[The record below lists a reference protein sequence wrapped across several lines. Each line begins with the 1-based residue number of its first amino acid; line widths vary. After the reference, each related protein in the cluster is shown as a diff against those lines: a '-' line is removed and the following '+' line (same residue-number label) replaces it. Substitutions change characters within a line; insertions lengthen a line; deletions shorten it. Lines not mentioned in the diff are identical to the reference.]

1 MRLAATIA
9 GALLGLIFVA
19 LPVAIMAHAIPM
31 PPPAEGTPAASFMAA
46 FGPTG
51 YMTFVQI
58 CEIVGGILVAIP
70 KTRNWGLLVLGP
82 IIVNILAYHI
92 LIMQGG
98 GLVGPPLVVALLA
111 AFLLFAERGKFA
123 GLLHGGRVP

>member
-9 GALLGLIFVA
+9 GALLGFIFVA
-19 LPVAIMAHAIPM
+19 LPLAILLKLIPM
-31 PPPAEGTPAASFMAA
+31 PPPPEGTPAASFMAA

-51 YMTFVQI
+51 YLTFVQI
-58 CEIVGGILVAIP
+58 CEMVGGILVAIP
-70 KTRNWGLLVLGP
+70 KTRNFGLLVLGP
-82 IIVNILAYHI
+82 IIVNILTYHI

-98 GLVGPPLVVALLA
+98 GLVGPPLVVAVLA

-123 GLLHGGRVP
+123 ALRHGSV